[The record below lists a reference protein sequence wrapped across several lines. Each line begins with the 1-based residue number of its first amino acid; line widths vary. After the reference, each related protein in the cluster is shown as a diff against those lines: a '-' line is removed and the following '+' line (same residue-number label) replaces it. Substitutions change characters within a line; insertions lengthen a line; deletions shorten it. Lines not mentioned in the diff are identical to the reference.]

1 MSILKLTYCSLIKI
15 ILSQIGGNP
24 LQQLYSQLSQG
35 KAQMAQ
41 GGLIPT
47 GLLEIKQ
54 LIDQVTA
61 TINAAQ
67 AAVNDFSDVMEKI
80 GGQLYQNPVGTSIT
94 AAIAAIDARIA
105 AVDADLA
112 SNPGDATL
120 TAQKASL
127 EANKTALQT
136 FKTNTDRLS
145 GVGAVG
151 AAGAG
156 GCSLRDLLGSG
167 CTPNGDVP
175 DIDLKALVES
185 LKTKDLI
192 DAITAK
198 IVSGSGIADV
208 VTALTTFKTTID
220 GFNLNFNTIV
230 NKAAIRSA
238 VTSQITQI
246 VYNLLS
252 GCGNQ
257 VFDLTLKPDV
267 KAKVAV
273 YAAAEQQQREQGAAY
288 VDQYG
293 VTVAVT
299 NNEATP
305 QTNNIADAIAVKLT
319 TT

>member
-1 MSILKLTYCSLIKI
+1 MSVLKLTYCSLIKI

-61 TINAAQ
+61 TINSAQ

-94 AAIAAIDARIA
+94 AAIAGIDARIA

-127 EANKTALQT
+127 VANKTALET

-156 GCSLRDLLGSG
+156 GCSLQDLLGSG

-208 VTALTTFKTTID
+208 VTALTTFKSTID

-257 VFDLTLKPDV
+257 VFDLTLKTDV

-273 YAAAEQQQREQGAAY
+273 YAAAIQLQNESGAAY
-288 VDQYG
+288 TNTFG
-293 VTVAVT
+293 ETETPISTEVTPPANT
-299 NNEATP
+299 
-305 QTNNIADAIAVKLT
+305 IAVKLT
-319 TT
+319 

>member
-1 MSILKLTYCSLIKI
+1 MSVLKLTYCSLIKI

-41 GGLIPT
+41 GGLIPA
-47 GLLEIKQ
+47 GLKEIKQ

-80 GGQLYQNPVGTSIT
+80 GGQLYQNPVGASIT
-94 AAIAAIDARIA
+94 AAIAAIDTRIA
-105 AVDADLA
+105 AVDADLV

-136 FKTNTDRLS
+136 FKINTDRLS

-156 GCSLRDLLGSG
+156 GCSLQDLLGSG

-175 DIDLKALVES
+175 DIDLKALVDS

-192 DAITAK
+192 DAITTQL
-198 IVSGSGIADV
+198 ISGSGIADV
-208 VTALTTFKTTID
+208 VTALATFKSTID

-257 VFDLTLKPDV
+257 VFDLTLKTDV

-273 YAAAEQQQREQGAAY
+273 YAAAIQQQNESGAAFI
-288 VDQYG
+288 DIYG
-293 VTVAVT
+293 DTIAPTNPEVAPTENNVTVR
-299 NNEATP
+299 
-305 QTNNIADAIAVKLT
+305 LT
-319 TT
+319 

>member
-1 MSILKLTYCSLIKI
+1 MSVLKLTYCSLIKI

-61 TINAAQ
+61 TINSAQ

-94 AAIAAIDARIA
+94 AAIAGIDARIA
-105 AVDADLA
+105 TVDAGLV

-145 GVGAVG
+145 GVGPVSG
-151 AAGAG
+151 SAGAG
-156 GCSLRDLLGSG
+156 GCSLQDLLGSG

-175 DIDLKALVES
+175 DIDLKALTES

-192 DAITAK
+192 DSITAK
-198 IVSGSGIADV
+198 LISGSGIADV
-208 VTALTTFKTTID
+208 VTALATFKSTID

-267 KAKVAV
+267 KSKVAV
-273 YAAAEQQQREQGAAY
+273 YAAAIQLQNESGAAY
-288 VDQYG
+288 TNTFG
-293 VTVAVT
+293 ETETPTNTEVTPTVNNVT
-299 NNEATP
+299 
-305 QTNNIADAIAVKLT
+305 VKLT
-319 TT
+319 

>member
-1 MSILKLTYCSLIKI
+1 MSVLKLTYCSLIKI

-35 KAQMAQ
+35 KAQAAQ

-67 AAVNDFSDVMEKI
+67 KAAGDFSDVMEKI

-94 AAIAAIDARIA
+94 AAIAGIDARIA
-105 AVDADLA
+105 TVDAGLV
-112 SNPGDATL
+112 SSPGDATL
-120 TAQKASL
+120 TAQRSALVS
-127 EANKTALQT
+127 NRTALET

-145 GVGAVG
+145 GVGPVSGSAN
-151 AAGAG
+151 AG
-156 GCSLRDLLGSG
+156 GCSLQDLLGSG

-175 DIDLKALVES
+175 DIDLKALTES

-198 IVSGSGIADV
+198 LTSGLGIDDV
-208 VTALTTFKTTID
+208 VTSLATFKTTID
-220 GFNLNFNTIV
+220 GFNLDFNTIV

-257 VFDLTLKPDV
+257 VFDLTLKTDV
-267 KAKVAV
+267 KQKISV
-273 YAAAEQQQREQGAAY
+273 YAAAVQLQNESGSAY
-288 VDQYG
+288 LDAYG
-293 VTVAVT
+293 NVVQAVNTEVAPPVNSVT
-299 NNEATP
+299 
-305 QTNNIADAIAVKLT
+305 VKLT
-319 TT
+319 

>member
-1 MSILKLTYCSLIKI
+1 MSVLKLTYCSLIKI

-35 KAQMAQ
+35 KAQAAQ

-67 AAVNDFSDVMEKI
+67 AAAGNFSDVMERI

-94 AAIAAIDARIA
+94 AAIAGIDARIA
-105 AVDADLA
+105 TVDAGLV
-112 SNPGDATL
+112 SSPGDATL
-120 TAQKASL
+120 TAQKAAL
-127 EANKTALQT
+127 VANKTALET
-136 FKTNTDRLS
+136 FKTNTDKLS
-145 GVGAVG
+145 GVGP
-151 AAGAG
+151 AGTDGSG
-156 GCSLRDLLGSG
+156 GCSLQDLLGSG

-175 DIDLKALVES
+175 DIDLKALTES

-192 DAITAK
+192 DAITTQLT
-198 IVSGSGIADV
+198 SSSGIADV
-208 VTALTTFKTTID
+208 VTALATFKTTID

-257 VFDLTLKPDV
+257 VFDLTLKTDV
-267 KAKVAV
+267 KEKVAV
-273 YAAAEQQQREQGAAY
+273 YAAAIQLQNESGAAY
-288 VDQYG
+288 TDQFG
-293 VTVAVT
+293 VAVPIT
-299 NNEATP
+299 NTEVTP
-305 QTNNIADAIAVKLT
+305 PANTVTVKLT
-319 TT
+319 

>member
-1 MSILKLTYCSLIKI
+1 MSVLKLTYCSLIKI

-35 KAQMAQ
+35 KAQAAQ

-67 AAVNDFSDVMEKI
+67 AAAGDFSDVMEKI
-80 GGQLYQNPVGTSIT
+80 GEQLYQNPVGASIT
-94 AAIAAIDARIA
+94 AAIAGIDARIA
-105 AVDADLA
+105 TVDAGLV
-112 SNPGDATL
+112 SSPGDVTL
-120 TAQKASL
+120 TAQKAAL
-127 EANKTALQT
+127 VANRAALVT

-145 GVGAVG
+145 GVGTVG

-156 GCSLRDLLGSG
+156 GCSLQDLLGSG

-175 DIDLKALVES
+175 DIDLKALTES

-198 IVSGSGIADV
+198 LTSGLGIADV
-208 VTALTTFKTTID
+208 VTALATFKTTID
-220 GFNLNFNTIV
+220 GFNLDFNTIV

-257 VFDLTLKPDV
+257 VFDLTLKSDV

-273 YAAAEQQQREQGAAY
+273 YAAAEQLQREQGVAY
-288 VDQYG
+288 TDING
-293 VTVAVT
+293 VTVTPT
-299 NNEATP
+299 NTETTP
-305 QTNNIADAIAVKLT
+305 PTNNIVVTPNLAI
-319 TT
+319 

>member
-1 MSILKLTYCSLIKI
+1 MSVLKLTYCSLIKI
-15 ILSQIGGNP
+15 ILSQIGGSP
-24 LQQLYSQLSQG
+24 IQQLYSQLSQG
-35 KAQMAQ
+35 KAQAAQ
-41 GGLIPT
+41 GGLLPT

-67 AAVNDFSDVMEKI
+67 KTAGDFSDVMEKI
-80 GGQLYQNPVGTSIT
+80 GGQLYQNPVGASID
-94 AAIAAIDARIA
+94 AAITGIDARIA
-105 AVDADLA
+105 TVDAGLV
-112 SNPGDATL
+112 SSPGDATL

-127 EANKTALQT
+127 VANKTALET

-156 GCSLRDLLGSG
+156 GCSLQDLLGSG

-175 DIDLKALVES
+175 DIDLKALVDS

-192 DAITAK
+192 DAITTQL
-198 IVSGSGIADV
+198 VSGSGIADV
-208 VTALTTFKTTID
+208 VTALATFKSTID

-257 VFDLTLKPDV
+257 VFDLTLKTDV

-273 YAAAEQQQREQGAAY
+273 YAAAIQQQNETGTAFT
-288 VDQYG
+288 DIYG
-293 VTVAVT
+293 DTIAVADTEIVPPENSVTVR
-299 NNEATP
+299 
-305 QTNNIADAIAVKLT
+305 LT
-319 TT
+319 

>member
-1 MSILKLTYCSLIKI
+1 MSVLKLTYCSLIKI

-35 KAQMAQ
+35 KAQAAQ

-47 GLLEIKQ
+47 GLLEVKQ

-61 TINAAQ
+61 TINSAQ
-67 AAVNDFSDVMEKI
+67 AAANDFSDVMEKI
-80 GGQLYQNPVGTSIT
+80 GGQLYQNPVGASIT
-94 AAIAAIDARIA
+94 AAIAGIDARIA
-105 AVDADLA
+105 TVDAALV
-112 SNPGDATL
+112 SSPGDSTL
-120 TAQKASL
+120 TAQKAALVS
-127 EANKTALQT
+127 NKTALQE

-145 GVGAVG
+145 GVGPVSG
-151 AAGAG
+151 SAGAG
-156 GCSLRDLLGSG
+156 GCSLQDLLGSG

-175 DIDLKALVES
+175 DIDLKALTES

-198 IVSGSGIADV
+198 LISGSGIADV

-257 VFDLTLKPDV
+257 VFDLTLKSNV
-267 KAKVAV
+267 KQTLSV
-273 YAAAEQQQREQGAAY
+273 YASAIQQQNETGSAY
-288 VDQYG
+288 YDIYG
-293 VTVAVT
+293 NVIAPVNTEVTPTVNNVT
-299 NNEATP
+299 
-305 QTNNIADAIAVKLT
+305 VKLT
-319 TT
+319 

>member
-1 MSILKLTYCSLIKI
+1 MSVLKLTYCSLIKI

-35 KAQMAQ
+35 KAQAAQ

-61 TINAAQ
+61 TINSAQ
-67 AAVNDFSDVMEKI
+67 ALANDFSDVMERI
-80 GGQLYQNPVGTSIT
+80 GGQLYQNPVSASIT
-94 AAIAAIDARIA
+94 AAIAGIDARIA
-105 AVDADLA
+105 TVDAGLVSTPD
-112 SNPGDATL
+112 DATL
-120 TAQKASL
+120 IAQKAAL
-127 EANKTALQT
+127 VANKTALQE

-145 GVGAVG
+145 GVGPASG
-151 AAGAG
+151 SANAG
-156 GCSLRDLLGSG
+156 GCSLQDLLGSG

-175 DIDLKALVES
+175 DIDLKALTES

-198 IVSGSGIADV
+198 LTSSSGIADV
-208 VTALTTFKTTID
+208 VTALASFKSTID

-273 YAAAEQQQREQGAAY
+273 YAAAIQLQNESGAAFT
-288 VDQYG
+288 DQFG
-293 VTVAVT
+293 VTVPVT
-299 NNEATP
+299 NTEATP
-305 QTNNIADAIAVKLT
+305 PTNTITVKQT
-319 TT
+319 

>member
-35 KAQMAQ
+35 KAQTAQ

-47 GLLEIKQ
+47 GLSEIKQ

-94 AAIAAIDARIA
+94 AAIAAIDARITTVGA
-105 AVDADLA
+105 ALEATPNDSTIAAQLA
-112 SNPGDATL
+112 AL
-120 TAQKASL
+120 V
-127 EANKTALQT
+127 ANKTALET
-136 FKTNTDRLS
+136 FRTNTDRLS
-145 GVGAVG
+145 GVAT
-151 AAGAG
+151 AATGAG
-156 GCSLRDLLGSG
+156 GCSLQDLLGSG

-192 DAITAK
+192 DAITTQL
-198 IVSGSGIADV
+198 ISSSGIADV
-208 VTALTTFKTTID
+208 VTALATFKSTID
-220 GFNLNFNTIV
+220 GFNLNFSTIV

-246 VYNLLS
+246 VFNLLS

-257 VFDLTLKPDV
+257 VLALTLKPDV
-267 KAKVAV
+267 GAKIAV
-273 YAAAEQQQREQGAAY
+273 FAAAEQLQREQGAAY

-299 NNEATP
+299 NTEVAP
-305 QTNNIADAIAVKLT
+305 PTNTIAVKLT
-319 TT
+319 

>member
-35 KAQMAQ
+35 KAQTAQ

-47 GLLEIKQ
+47 GLSEIKQ

-94 AAIAAIDARIA
+94 AAIAAIDARITTVGA
-105 AVDADLA
+105 ALEATPNDSTIAAQLA
-112 SNPGDATL
+112 AL
-120 TAQKASL
+120 V
-127 EANKTALQT
+127 ANKTALET

-156 GCSLRDLLGSG
+156 GCSLQDLLGSG

-192 DAITAK
+192 DAITTQL
-198 IVSGSGIADV
+198 ISSSGIADV
-208 VTALTTFKTTID
+208 VTALATFKSTID

-246 VYNLLS
+246 VFNLLS

-257 VFDLTLKPDV
+257 VLALTLKPDV

-273 YAAAEQQQREQGAAY
+273 YAAAEQLQREQGVAY

-293 VTVAVT
+293 VTVPVT
-299 NNEATP
+299 NTEATP
-305 QTNNIADAIAVKLT
+305 PTNTIAVKLT
-319 TT
+319 

>member
-1 MSILKLTYCSLIKI
+1 MSVLKLTYCSLIKI

-35 KAQMAQ
+35 KAQAAQ

-61 TINAAQ
+61 TINNAQKAAG
-67 AAVNDFSDVMEKI
+67 DFSDVMEKI

-94 AAIAAIDARIA
+94 AAITGIDARIA
-105 AVDADLA
+105 TVDAGLVSTPD
-112 SNPGDATL
+112 DATL
-120 TAQKASL
+120 IAQKA
-127 EANKTALQT
+127 ALVSNRAALVT
-136 FKTNTDRLS
+136 FRTNTDRLS
-145 GVGAVG
+145 GVGEVG

-156 GCSLRDLLGSG
+156 GCSLQDLLGSG

-175 DIDLKALVES
+175 DIDLKALTDS

-198 IVSGSGIADV
+198 LTSSLGIADV
-208 VTALTTFKTTID
+208 VTALASFKSTID
-220 GFNLNFNTIV
+220 GFNLDFNTIV

-273 YAAAEQQQREQGAAY
+273 YAAAEQLQREQGVAY

-293 VTVAVT
+293 VTVPVT
-299 NNEATP
+299 NAEATP
-305 QTNNIADAIAVKLT
+305 PTNTIAVKLT
-319 TT
+319 

>member
-1 MSILKLTYCSLIKI
+1 MSVLKLTYCSLIKI

-35 KAQMAQ
+35 KAQAAQ

-67 AAVNDFSDVMEKI
+67 AAASDFSDVMEKI

-94 AAIAAIDARIA
+94 AAIAGIDARIA
-105 AVDADLA
+105 TVDAGLV
-112 SNPGDATL
+112 SSPGDATL
-120 TAQKASL
+120 TDQKAAL
-127 EANKTALQT
+127 VANKTALQD

-145 GVGAVG
+145 GVGPASG
-151 AAGAG
+151 SANAG
-156 GCSLRDLLGSG
+156 GCSLQDLLGSG

-175 DIDLKALVES
+175 DIDHKALTES
-185 LKTKDLI
+185 LNTKDLI

-198 IVSGSGIADV
+198 LTSGLGIADV
-208 VTALTTFKTTID
+208 VTALATFKTTID

-257 VFDLTLKPDV
+257 VFDLTLKTDV
-267 KAKVAV
+267 KQKISV
-273 YAAAEQQQREQGAAY
+273 YAAAVQLQNESGTAY
-288 VDQYG
+288 TDQFG
-293 VTVAVT
+293 VAVPIT
-299 NNEATP
+299 NTEVAP
-305 QTNNIADAIAVKLT
+305 PENNVTVKLT
-319 TT
+319 

>member
-24 LQQLYSQLSQG
+24 LQQIYSQLNQG
-35 KAQMAQ
+35 KPSMAP

-80 GGQLYQNPVGTSIT
+80 GGQLYQNPVGTSIS
-94 AAIAAIDARIA
+94 AAIVAINARIA
-105 AVDADLA
+105 SVGADLETT
-112 SNPGDATL
+112 PGDATL
-120 TAQKASL
+120 TAQLAAL
-127 EANKTALQT
+127 VANKTALQT

-145 GVGAVG
+145 GVAT
-151 AAGAG
+151 AATGAG
-156 GCSLRDLLGSG
+156 GCSLQDLLGSG
-167 CTPNGDVP
+167 CTPSGDVP
-175 DIDLKALVES
+175 DVDLKALVDS

-192 DAITAK
+192 DAITTK
-198 IVSGSGIADV
+198 LTSSSGIADV
-208 VTALTTFKTTID
+208 VTALATFKSTID
-220 GFNLNFNTIV
+220 GFNLDFNTIV

-257 VFDLTLKPDV
+257 VLALTLKPDV
-267 KAKVAV
+267 GAKIAV
-273 YAAAEQQQREQGAAY
+273 FAAAEQLQREQGAAY

>member
-15 ILSQIGGNP
+15 ILSQIGGSP
-24 LQQLYSQLSQG
+24 IQQLYSQLSQG
-35 KAQMAQ
+35 KAQAAQ
-41 GGLIPT
+41 GGLLPT

-61 TINAAQ
+61 TINEAQKAAG
-67 AAVNDFSDVMEKI
+67 DFSDVMEKI

-94 AAIAAIDARIA
+94 AAITGIDARIA
-105 AVDADLA
+105 AVDTDLV

-127 EANKTALQT
+127 VANKTALET

-151 AAGAG
+151 AASAG
-156 GCSLRDLLGSG
+156 GCSLQDLLGSG

-198 IVSGSGIADV
+198 LTSSSGIADV
-208 VTALTTFKTTID
+208 VTALATFKTTID
-220 GFNLNFNTIV
+220 GFNLDFNTIV
-230 NKAAIRSA
+230 NKAGIRSA

-246 VYNLLS
+246 VFNLLS

-257 VFDLTLKPDV
+257 VFDLTLKSNV
-267 KAKVAV
+267 KQTLSV
-273 YAAAEQQQREQGAAY
+273 YASAIQLQNETGTAY
-288 VDQYG
+288 YDAYG
-293 VTVAVT
+293 NVIQTVNT
-299 NNEATP
+299 EATP
-305 QTNNIADAIAVKLT
+305 PTNNITVKLT

>member
-1 MSILKLTYCSLIKI
+1 MSVLKLTYCSLIKI

-35 KAQMAQ
+35 KAQAAQ

-61 TINAAQ
+61 TINSAQ
-67 AAVNDFSDVMEKI
+67 ALANDFSDVMEKI
-80 GGQLYQNPVGTSIT
+80 GGQLYQNPVGASID
-94 AAIAAIDARIA
+94 AAIAGIDARIA
-105 AVDADLA
+105 AVDADLVT
-112 SNPGDATL
+112 NPTDATL
-120 TAQKASL
+120 LAQKASL
-127 EANKTALQT
+127 TASKTALQE

-145 GVGAVG
+145 GVGAVS
-151 AAGAG
+151 ASANAG
-156 GCSLRDLLGSG
+156 GCSLQDLLGSG

-175 DIDLKALVES
+175 DIDLKALTDS

-198 IVSGSGIADV
+198 ITSGLGVADV
-208 VTALTTFKTTID
+208 VTALTSFKSTID
-220 GFNLNFNTIV
+220 GFNLNFNTIL

-246 VYNLLS
+246 VFNLLS

-257 VFDLTLKPDV
+257 VFDLTLKSNV
-267 KAKVAV
+267 KQTLSV
-273 YAAAEQQQREQGAAY
+273 YTAAIQQQNETGTAY
-288 VDQYG
+288 YDIYGNEVKRVDN
-293 VTVAVT
+293 VASP
-299 NNEATP
+299 ATS
-305 QTNNIADAIAVKLT
+305 NIIVKLIT
-319 TT
+319 

>member
-35 KAQMAQ
+35 KAQTAQ

-47 GLLEIKQ
+47 GLSEIKQ

-94 AAIAAIDARIA
+94 AAIAAIDARITTVGA
-105 AVDADLA
+105 ALEATPNDSTIAAQLA
-112 SNPGDATL
+112 AL
-120 TAQKASL
+120 V
-127 EANKTALQT
+127 ANKTALET
-136 FKTNTDRLS
+136 FRTNTDRLS
-145 GVGAVG
+145 GVAT
-151 AAGAG
+151 AATGAG
-156 GCSLRDLLGSG
+156 GCSLQDLLGSG

-175 DIDLKALVES
+175 DIDLKALVDS

-192 DAITAK
+192 DAITTQL
-198 IVSGSGIADV
+198 ISSSGIADV
-208 VTALTTFKTTID
+208 VTALATFKSTID
-220 GFNLNFNTIV
+220 GFNLNFSTIV

-246 VYNLLS
+246 VFNLLS

-257 VFDLTLKPDV
+257 VLALTLKPDV
-267 KAKVAV
+267 GAKIAV
-273 YAAAEQQQREQGAAY
+273 FAAAEQLQREQGAAY

-293 VTVAVT
+293 VTVPVT
-299 NNEATP
+299 NTEATP
-305 QTNNIADAIAVKLT
+305 PTNTIAVKLT
-319 TT
+319 

>member
-1 MSILKLTYCSLIKI
+1 MSVLKLTYCSLIKI

-61 TINAAQ
+61 TINSAQ
-67 AAVNDFSDVMEKI
+67 ALANDFSDVMERI

-94 AAIAAIDARIA
+94 AAIAGIDARIA
-105 AVDADLA
+105 TVDAGLVSTPD
-112 SNPGDATL
+112 DATL
-120 TAQKASL
+120 IAQKAAL
-127 EANKTALQT
+127 VANKTALQE

-145 GVGAVG
+145 GVGPASG
-151 AAGAG
+151 SANAG
-156 GCSLRDLLGSG
+156 GCSLQDLLGSG

-175 DIDLKALVES
+175 DIDLKALTES

-198 IVSGSGIADV
+198 LTSSSGIADV
-208 VTALTTFKTTID
+208 VTALASFKSTID

-273 YAAAEQQQREQGAAY
+273 YAAAEQLQREQGVAY
-288 VDQYG
+288 TDING

-299 NNEATP
+299 NTETTP
-305 QTNNIADAIAVKLT
+305 PTNTIVINPTLIT
-319 TT
+319 

>member
-1 MSILKLTYCSLIKI
+1 MSVLKLTYCSLIKI

-54 LIDQVTA
+54 LIEQVTA
-61 TINAAQ
+61 TINGLQKDAG
-67 AAVNDFSDVMEKI
+67 DFSDVMEKI

-94 AAIAAIDARIA
+94 AAIAGIDARIA
-105 AVDADLA
+105 TVDAGLV
-112 SNPGDATL
+112 SSPGDATL
-120 TAQKASL
+120 TAQKAAL
-127 EANKTALQT
+127 VANKTALET

-156 GCSLRDLLGSG
+156 GCSLQDLLGSG

-175 DIDLKALVES
+175 DIDLKALTES

-198 IVSGSGIADV
+198 LTSGLGIDDV
-208 VTALTTFKTTID
+208 VTALATFKSTID
-220 GFNLNFNTIV
+220 GFNLDFNTIV

-257 VFDLTLKPDV
+257 VLALTLKPDV
-267 KAKVAV
+267 AAKVAV
-273 YAAAEQQQREQGAAY
+273 YASAEQLQREQGVAY
-288 VDQYG
+288 NNPFG
-293 VTVAVT
+293 VAVPIT
-299 NNEATP
+299 NTETTP
-305 QTNNIADAIAVKLT
+305 PTNNIVINPNLAI
-319 TT
+319 

>member
-1 MSILKLTYCSLIKI
+1 
-15 ILSQIGGNP
+15 
-24 LQQLYSQLSQG
+24 
-35 KAQMAQ
+35 
-41 GGLIPT
+41 
-47 GLLEIKQ
+47 LEIKQ

-67 AAVNDFSDVMEKI
+67 AAASDFSDVMEKI

-94 AAIAAIDARIA
+94 AAIAGIDARIA
-105 AVDADLA
+105 TVDDGLV
-112 SNPGDATL
+112 SSPGDATL
-120 TAQKASL
+120 TAQKAAL
-127 EANKTALQT
+127 VANKTALQD

-145 GVGAVG
+145 GVGPASG
-151 AAGAG
+151 SANAG
-156 GCSLRDLLGSG
+156 GCSLQDLLGSG

-175 DIDLKALVES
+175 DIDLKALTES

-198 IVSGSGIADV
+198 LTSGLGIADV
-208 VTALTTFKTTID
+208 VTALATFKTTID

-257 VFDLTLKPDV
+257 VFDLTLKSNV
-267 KAKVAV
+267 KQTLSV
-273 YAAAEQQQREQGAAY
+273 YAAAIQQQNESGAAY
-288 VDQYG
+288 YDIYG
-293 VTVAVT
+293 NVIASVSTEVTPPTNSVT
-299 NNEATP
+299 
-305 QTNNIADAIAVKLT
+305 VKLT
-319 TT
+319 

>member
-1 MSILKLTYCSLIKI
+1 MSVLKLTYCSLIKI

-35 KAQMAQ
+35 KAQAAQ

-67 AAVNDFSDVMEKI
+67 AAAGDFSDVMEKI
-80 GGQLYQNPVGTSIT
+80 GGQLYQNPVGASIT
-94 AAIAAIDARIA
+94 AAIAGIDARIA
-105 AVDADLA
+105 TVDAGLVSTPD
-112 SNPGDATL
+112 DATL
-120 TAQKASL
+120 IAQKAAL
-127 EANKTALQT
+127 VANKTALQD

-145 GVGAVG
+145 GVGPASG
-151 AAGAG
+151 SANAG
-156 GCSLRDLLGSG
+156 GCSLQDLLGSG

-175 DIDLKALVES
+175 DIDLKALTES

-192 DAITAK
+192 DAITTQLT
-198 IVSGSGIADV
+198 SSSGIADV
-208 VTALTTFKTTID
+208 VTALATFKTTID

-257 VFDLTLKPDV
+257 VFDLTLKTDV
-267 KAKVAV
+267 KEKVAV
-273 YAAAEQQQREQGAAY
+273 YAAAIQLQNESGAAY
-288 VDQYG
+288 TDQFG
-293 VTVAVT
+293 VAVPII
-299 NNEATP
+299 NPDVSVAV
-305 QTNNIADAIAVKLT
+305 NNIVVNPNLT
-319 TT
+319 

>member
-1 MSILKLTYCSLIKI
+1 MSVLKLTYCSLIKI
-15 ILSQIGGNP
+15 ILSQIGGSP
-24 LQQLYSQLSQG
+24 IQQLYSQLSQG
-35 KAQMAQ
+35 KAQAAQ
-41 GGLIPT
+41 GGLLPT

-67 AAVNDFSDVMEKI
+67 AAAGDFSDVMEKI

-94 AAIAAIDARIA
+94 AAITGIDARIA
-105 AVDADLA
+105 AVDTDLV

-127 EANKTALQT
+127 VANKTALQQ
-136 FKTNTDRLS
+136 FKINTDRLS
-145 GVGAVG
+145 GVGAVS
-151 AAGAG
+151 ASAGAG
-156 GCSLRDLLGSG
+156 GCSLQDLLGSG

-198 IVSGSGIADV
+198 ITSSSGIADV
-208 VTALTTFKTTID
+208 VTALATFKTTID
-220 GFNLNFNTIV
+220 GFNLDFNTIV
-230 NKAAIRSA
+230 NKAGIRSA

-246 VYNLLS
+246 VFNLLS

-257 VFDLTLKPDV
+257 VFDLTLKSNV
-267 KAKVAV
+267 KQTLSV
-273 YAAAEQQQREQGAAY
+273 YASAIQLQNETGTAY
-288 VDQYG
+288 YDAYG
-293 VTVAVT
+293 NVIQTVNT
-299 NNEATP
+299 EATP
-305 QTNNIADAIAVKLT
+305 PTNTIAVKLT
-319 TT
+319 

>member
-1 MSILKLTYCSLIKI
+1 MSVLKLTYCSLIKI

-35 KAQMAQ
+35 KAQAAQ

-61 TINAAQ
+61 TINSAQ
-67 AAVNDFSDVMEKI
+67 ALANDFSDVMERI
-80 GGQLYQNPVGTSIT
+80 GGQLYQNPVSASIT
-94 AAIAAIDARIA
+94 AAIAGIDARIA
-105 AVDADLA
+105 TVDAGLVSTPD
-112 SNPGDATL
+112 DATL
-120 TAQKASL
+120 IAQKAAL
-127 EANKTALQT
+127 VANKTALQE

-145 GVGAVG
+145 GVGPASG
-151 AAGAG
+151 SANAG
-156 GCSLRDLLGSG
+156 GCSLQDLLGSG

-175 DIDLKALVES
+175 DIDLKALTES

-198 IVSGSGIADV
+198 LTSSSGIADV
-208 VTALTTFKTTID
+208 VTALASFKSTID

-273 YAAAEQQQREQGAAY
+273 YAAAEQLQREQGVAY
-288 VDQYG
+288 TDING

-299 NNEATP
+299 NTETTP
-305 QTNNIADAIAVKLT
+305 PTNTIVINPTLIT
-319 TT
+319 

>member
-1 MSILKLTYCSLIKI
+1 MSVLKLTYCSLIKI

-41 GGLIPT
+41 GGLLPT
-47 GLLEIKQ
+47 GLLEVKQ

-67 AAVNDFSDVMEKI
+67 AAANDFSDVMEKI
-80 GGQLYQNPVGTSIT
+80 GGQLYQNPVGASIT
-94 AAIAAIDARIA
+94 AAIAGIDARIA
-105 AVDADLA
+105 TVDAALV

-120 TAQKASL
+120 TAQRAALVS
-127 EANKTALQT
+127 NKTALQE

-145 GVGAVG
+145 GVGPVSGSAN
-151 AAGAG
+151 AG
-156 GCSLRDLLGSG
+156 GCSLQDLLGSG

-175 DIDLKALVES
+175 DIDLKALTDS

-198 IVSGSGIADV
+198 LTSGLGIDDV
-208 VTALTTFKTTID
+208 ITSLATFKSTID
-220 GFNLNFNTIV
+220 GFNLNFNTIL

-246 VYNLLS
+246 VFNLLS

-257 VFDLTLKPDV
+257 VFDLTLKSNV
-267 KAKVAV
+267 KQTLSV
-273 YAAAEQQQREQGAAY
+273 YAAAVQQQNESGTAY
-288 VDQYG
+288 YDIYG
-293 VTVAVT
+293 NVIAPVNTEVTPTVNNVT
-299 NNEATP
+299 
-305 QTNNIADAIAVKLT
+305 VKLT
-319 TT
+319 

>member
-1 MSILKLTYCSLIKI
+1 MSVLKLTYCSLIKI

-35 KAQMAQ
+35 KAQAAQ

-67 AAVNDFSDVMEKI
+67 AAASDFSDVMEKI

-94 AAIAAIDARIA
+94 AAIAGIDARIA
-105 AVDADLA
+105 TVDAGLD
-112 SNPGDATL
+112 SSPGDATL

-127 EANKTALQT
+127 VANRAALET

-145 GVGAVG
+145 GVGPVSG
-151 AAGAG
+151 SAGAG
-156 GCSLRDLLGSG
+156 GCSLQDLLGSG
-167 CTPNGDVP
+167 CTPDGDVP
-175 DIDLKALVES
+175 DIDLKALTES

-198 IVSGSGIADV
+198 LTSGLGIADV
-208 VTALTTFKTTID
+208 VTALATFKTTID

-257 VFDLTLKPDV
+257 VFDLTLKTDV
-267 KAKVAV
+267 KQKISV
-273 YAAAEQQQREQGAAY
+273 YAAAIQQQNESGTAY
-288 VDQYG
+288 TDQFG
-293 VTVAVT
+293 VAVPIT
-299 NNEATP
+299 NTEVAP
-305 QTNNIADAIAVKLT
+305 PENNVTVKLT
-319 TT
+319 

>member
-1 MSILKLTYCSLIKI
+1 MSVLKLTYCSLIKI

-67 AAVNDFSDVMEKI
+67 KAAGDFSDVMEKI
-80 GGQLYQNPVGTSIT
+80 GGELYQNPVGTSIT
-94 AAIAAIDARIA
+94 AAIAGIDARIA
-105 AVDADLA
+105 TVDAGLV
-112 SNPGDATL
+112 SSPGDATL
-120 TAQKASL
+120 TSQKAAL
-127 EANKTALQT
+127 VANKTALET

-145 GVGAVG
+145 GVGEVG

-156 GCSLRDLLGSG
+156 GCSLQDLLGSG

-175 DIDLKALVES
+175 DIDLKALTES

-198 IVSGSGIADV
+198 LTSGLGIDDV
-208 VTALTTFKTTID
+208 VTALATFKTTID
-220 GFNLNFNTIV
+220 GFNLDFNTIV

-257 VFDLTLKPDV
+257 VLALTLKPDV
-267 KAKVAV
+267 AAKVAV
-273 YAAAEQQQREQGAAY
+273 YAQAEQQQREDGVAY
-288 VDQYG
+288 NNPFG
-293 VTVAVT
+293 VAVSIT
-299 NNEATP
+299 NTEATP
-305 QTNNIADAIAVKLT
+305 PTNTIVITPNLA
-319 TT
+319 

>member
-1 MSILKLTYCSLIKI
+1 MSVLKLTYCSLIKI

-35 KAQMAQ
+35 KAQAAQ

-61 TINAAQ
+61 TINSAQ
-67 AAVNDFSDVMEKI
+67 ALANDFSDVMERI
-80 GGQLYQNPVGTSIT
+80 GGQLYQNPVSASIT
-94 AAIAAIDARIA
+94 AAIAGIDARIA
-105 AVDADLA
+105 TVDAGLVSTPD
-112 SNPGDATL
+112 DATL
-120 TAQKASL
+120 IAQKAAL
-127 EANKTALQT
+127 VANKTALQE

-145 GVGAVG
+145 GVGPASG
-151 AAGAG
+151 SANAG
-156 GCSLRDLLGSG
+156 GCSLQDLLGSG

-175 DIDLKALVES
+175 DIDLKALTES

-192 DAITAK
+192 DAITTK
-198 IVSGSGIADV
+198 LTSSSGIADV
-208 VTALTTFKTTID
+208 VTALASFKSTID

-273 YAAAEQQQREQGAAY
+273 YAAAEQLQREQGVAY
-288 VDQYG
+288 TDING

-299 NNEATP
+299 NTETTP
-305 QTNNIADAIAVKLT
+305 PTNTIVINPTLIT
-319 TT
+319 

>member
-1 MSILKLTYCSLIKI
+1 MSVLKLTYCSLIKI

-35 KAQMAQ
+35 KAQAAQ

-54 LIDQVTA
+54 LIDQVAA

-67 AAVNDFSDVMEKI
+67 AAANDFSDVMEKI

-94 AAIAAIDARIA
+94 AAIAGIDARIA
-105 AVDADLA
+105 TVDAGLVSTPD
-112 SNPGDATL
+112 DATL

-127 EANKTALQT
+127 VANRAALVT
-136 FKTNTDRLS
+136 YKTNTDRLS

-156 GCSLRDLLGSG
+156 GCSLQDLLGSG

-175 DIDLKALVES
+175 DIDLKALTES

-198 IVSGSGIADV
+198 LTSGLGIDDV
-208 VTALTTFKTTID
+208 VTALATFKTTID
-220 GFNLNFNTIV
+220 GFNLDFNTIV

-257 VFDLTLKPDV
+257 VLALTLKPDV
-267 KAKVAV
+267 AAKVAV
-273 YAAAEQQQREQGAAY
+273 YAKAEQLQREQGVAY
-288 VDQYG
+288 TTQYG
-293 VTVAVT
+293 ETEKITDTVVSVA
-299 NNEATP
+299 E
-305 QTNNIADAIAVKLT
+305 NNIVVKLT
-319 TT
+319 T

>member
-1 MSILKLTYCSLIKI
+1 MSVLKLTYCSLIKI

-61 TINAAQ
+61 TINSAQ

-94 AAIAAIDARIA
+94 AAIAGIDARIA
-105 AVDADLA
+105 TVDAGLV
-112 SNPGDATL
+112 SSPGDATL

-145 GVGAVG
+145 GVGAVSG
-151 AAGAG
+151 SAGAG
-156 GCSLRDLLGSG
+156 GCSLQDLLGSG

-175 DIDLKALVES
+175 DIDLKALTES

-192 DAITAK
+192 DAITTQL
-198 IVSGSGIADV
+198 ISGSGIADV
-208 VTALTTFKTTID
+208 VTALATFKSTID

-267 KAKVAV
+267 KSKVAV
-273 YAAAEQQQREQGAAY
+273 YAAAIQLQNESGAAY
-288 VDQYG
+288 TNTFG
-293 VTVAVT
+293 ETETPTSTEVTPPE
-299 NNEATP
+299 NNV
-305 QTNNIADAIAVKLT
+305 IVKLT
-319 TT
+319 

>member
-1 MSILKLTYCSLIKI
+1 MSVLKLTYCSLIKI

-61 TINAAQ
+61 TINSAQ

-94 AAIAAIDARIA
+94 AAIAGIDARIA
-105 AVDADLA
+105 TVDAGLV
-112 SNPGDATL
+112 SSPGDATL

-145 GVGAVG
+145 GVGAVSG
-151 AAGAG
+151 SAGAG
-156 GCSLRDLLGSG
+156 GCSLQDLLGSG

-175 DIDLKALVES
+175 DIDLKALTES

-192 DAITAK
+192 DSITAK
-198 IVSGSGIADV
+198 LISGSGIADV
-208 VTALTTFKTTID
+208 VTALATFKSTID

-267 KAKVAV
+267 KSKVAV
-273 YAAAEQQQREQGAAY
+273 YAAAIQLQNESGAAY
-288 VDQYG
+288 TNTFG
-293 VTVAVT
+293 ETETPTSTEVAVA
-299 NNEATP
+299 E
-305 QTNNIADAIAVKLT
+305 NNIVVKPNLA
-319 TT
+319 

>member
-1 MSILKLTYCSLIKI
+1 MSVLKLTYCSLIKI
-15 ILSQIGGNP
+15 ILSQIGGSP
-24 LQQLYSQLSQG
+24 IQQLYSQLSQG
-35 KAQMAQ
+35 KAQAAQ
-41 GGLIPT
+41 GGLLPT

-67 AAVNDFSDVMEKI
+67 AAASDFSDVMEKI
-80 GGQLYQNPVGTSIT
+80 GGQLYQNPVGTSID
-94 AAIAAIDARIA
+94 AAITGIDARIA
-105 AVDADLA
+105 AVDTDLV

-127 EANKTALQT
+127 VANKTALET

-151 AAGAG
+151 AASAG
-156 GCSLRDLLGSG
+156 GCSLQDLLGSG

-198 IVSGSGIADV
+198 LTSSSGIADV
-208 VTALTTFKTTID
+208 VTALATFKTTID
-220 GFNLNFNTIV
+220 GFNLDFNTIV
-230 NKAAIRSA
+230 NKAGIRSA

-246 VYNLLS
+246 VFNLLS

-257 VFDLTLKPDV
+257 VFDLTLKSNV
-267 KAKVAV
+267 KQTLSV
-273 YAAAEQQQREQGAAY
+273 YTAAIQLQNETGTAY
-288 VDQYG
+288 YDAYG
-293 VTVAVT
+293 NVIQTVNTVATPPT
-299 NNEATP
+299 NT
-305 QTNNIADAIAVKLT
+305 IAVKLT
-319 TT
+319 